1 MLLLEEMTMMEV
13 VPSNSIPDGVLVGR
27 RHNFY
32 YKNSTLTMMTNL
44 ERKKKLSGKK
54 LNFLGCI
61 SGAGTSLNFSCVLGM
76 RAESLEP
83 GKIFRC

>member
-44 ERKKKLSGKK
+44 ERKKKLSV
-54 LNFLGCI
+54 FY
-61 SGAGTSLNFSCVLGM
+61 
-76 RAESLEP
+76 
-83 GKIFRC
+83 

>member
-32 YKNSTLTMMTNL
+32 YKNSILTMTTNL
-44 ERKKKLSGKK
+44 EWKKKLSVLLLGQKDTQTGLFGK
-54 LNFLGCI
+54 
-61 SGAGTSLNFSCVLGM
+61 
-76 RAESLEP
+76 
-83 GKIFRC
+83 

>member
-1 MLLLEEMTMMEV
+1 MFNKNGLFFGIFTHYAMLLLEEMTMMEV

-44 ERKKKLSGKK
+44 ERKKKLSV
-54 LNFLGCI
+54 FY
-61 SGAGTSLNFSCVLGM
+61 
-76 RAESLEP
+76 
-83 GKIFRC
+83 

>member
-1 MLLLEEMTMMEV
+1 MLSKEIFMFNKNGLFFGIFTHYAMLLLEEMTMMEV

-44 ERKKKLSGKK
+44 ERKK
-54 LNFLGCI
+54 
-61 SGAGTSLNFSCVLGM
+61 SCLYFT
-76 RAESLEP
+76 RS
-83 GKIFRC
+83 K

>member
-1 MLLLEEMTMMEV
+1 MSKEIFMFNKNGLFFGIFTHYAMLLLEEMTMMV

-44 ERKKKLSGKK
+44 ERKKKVVCIL
-54 LNFLGCI
+54 LGQNKI
-61 SGAGTSLNFSCVLGM
+61 PKSICV
-76 RAESLEP
+76 
-83 GKIFRC
+83 

>member
-1 MLLLEEMTMMEV
+1 MSKEIFMFNKNGLFLGIFTHYAMLLLEEMTMMEV

-44 ERKKKLSGKK
+44 ERKK
-54 LNFLGCI
+54 
-61 SGAGTSLNFSCVLGM
+61 SCLYFT
-76 RAESLEP
+76 RS
-83 GKIFRC
+83 K